1 MSENEHQRGQMAES
15 LLNNAVLQEALAA
28 IECEVIAQWEACP
41 ARDQDG
47 REQLW
52 MLYKIS
58 KKFRGLLDG
67 YVQTGK
73 LAAENMRLEKERRFK
88 IF

>member
-1 MSENEHQRGQMAES
+1 MPLWINPVVWIDD
-15 LLNNAVLQEALAA
+15 LLNRR
-28 IECEVIAQWEACP
+28 ACP
-41 ARDQDG
+41 ARDHEG

-73 LAAENMRLEKERRFK
+73 LAAENLRLEKERRFK